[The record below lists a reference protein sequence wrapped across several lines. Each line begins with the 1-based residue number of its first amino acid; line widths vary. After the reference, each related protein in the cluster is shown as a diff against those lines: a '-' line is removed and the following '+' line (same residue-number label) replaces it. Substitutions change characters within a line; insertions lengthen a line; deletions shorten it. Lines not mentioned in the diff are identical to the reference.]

1 MSLGGVAVTLYTGG
15 MTVVAQTVAVE
26 TCVVAQKLEPLVMDD
41 TLDMFRK
48 PQAQQVALLEII
60 AEGGCVT
67 LAVQGSTVVGYAAF
81 HPPSEVESWGEDR
94 TGKLIEL
101 GAVEVS
107 ARYRGQQLAERLLN
121 DTFRTGIFDDTV
133 VFATM
138 YVWHYDLKRTG
149 LTDFAYK
156 RLLEKLYRKAGM
168 VPFAT
173 TNPEIK
179 SSAANQLMARVG
191 PQVSPEVKAE
201 FDRLRLQDVLELY

>member
-1 MSLGGVAVTLYTGG
+1 
-15 MTVVAQTVAVE
+15 MTILAYLQVSVK
-26 TCVVAQKLEPLVMDD
+26 TCVDSQTLEGLAIDG

-48 PQAQQVALLEII
+48 PEEQKEALQGI
-60 AEGGCVT
+60 AKDGGCIT
-67 LAVQGSTVVGYAAF
+67 IAVDNKTVIGYAAF
-81 HPPSEVESWGEDR
+81 HHPSEVESWGEDR

-107 ARYRGQQLAERLLN
+107 EGYRGQKIAERLLQG
-121 DTFRTGIFDDTV
+121 TLATGIFDSTI

-138 YVWHYDLKRTG
+138 YFWHYDLKRTG

-173 TNPEIK
+173 SDPEIK

-191 PQVSPEVKAE
+191 PNTPAEVKTE
-201 FDRLRLQDVLELY
+201 FDRLRLKPILELY

>member
-1 MSLGGVAVTLYTGG
+1 MTLLAALNVSL
-15 MTVVAQTVAVE
+15 E
-26 TCVVAQKLEPLVMDD
+26 TCVEGQRLVGLAIDS

-48 PQAQQVALLEII
+48 SQEQKKALQGI
-60 AEGGCVT
+60 ANDGGCITIAVNGKT
-67 LAVQGSTVVGYAAF
+67 LIGYAAF
-81 HPPSEVESWGEDR
+81 HHPSEVESWGEDR

-107 ARYRGQQLAERLLN
+107 EHYRGQEIAERLLLE
-121 DTFRTGIFDDTV
+121 TFSTGIYDSTI

-138 YVWHYDLKRTG
+138 YFWHYDLKRTG

-173 TNPEIK
+173 SDPEIK
-179 SSAANQLMARVG
+179 SSAANALMARVG
-191 PQVSPEVKAE
+191 PNTPAEVKAE
-201 FDRLRLQDVLELY
+201 FDRLRLRPVLELY

>member
-1 MSLGGVAVTLYTGG
+1 MTAVGVLGK
-15 MTVVAQTVAVE
+15 VE
-26 TCVVAQKLEPLVMDD
+26 TCVSGGRLGPFALDSS
-41 TLDMFRK
+41 LDMFRK
-48 PQAQQVALLEII
+48 PALQKYALIDI
-60 AEGGCVT
+60 ANDGGCI
-67 LAVQGSTVVGYAAF
+67 TVAINEQSIIGYAVF
-81 HPPSEVESWGEDR
+81 HHPSEVESWGKDT

-107 ARYRGQQLAERLLN
+107 QQFRGQKLAERLLVE
-121 DTFRTGIFDDTV
+121 TFNTGIFDDTI

-138 YVWHYDLKRTG
+138 YFWHYDLKRTG

-173 TNPEIK
+173 TDPDIK

-191 PQVSPEVKAE
+191 PNAPAEVKAE
-201 FDRLRLQDVLELY
+201 FDRLRLKKVLELY

>member
-1 MSLGGVAVTLYTGG
+1 
-15 MTVVAQTVAVE
+15 MTVLADIKVSVE
-26 TCVVAQKLEPLVMDD
+26 TCVKGQRLAELAMDS

-48 PQAQQVALLEII
+48 GEEQLKALLEI
-60 AEGGCVT
+60 ANDGGCITV
-67 LAVQGSTVVGYAAF
+67 AVDDKTVVGYAAF
-81 HPPSEVESWGEDR
+81 HHPSEVESWGEDR

-107 ARYRGQQLAERLLN
+107 EHYRGQKIAERLLIE
-121 DTFRTGIFDDTV
+121 TFNTGIFDSTI

-138 YVWHYDLKRTG
+138 YFWHYDLKRTG

-173 TNPEIK
+173 SDPEIK
-179 SSAANQLMARVG
+179 SSAANMLMARVG
-191 PQVSPEVKAE
+191 PNTGAEVKAE
-201 FDRLRLQDVLELY
+201 FDRLRLRKVLELY

>member
-1 MSLGGVAVTLYTGG
+1 MTAVDIP
-15 MTVVAQTVAVE
+15 VRVE
-26 TCVVAQKLEPLVMDD
+26 TCVSKESLRSLMMDN

-48 PQAQQVALLEII
+48 PEAQKQALEGI
-60 AEGGCVT
+60 ARDGGCITV
-67 LAVQGSTVVGYAAF
+67 AVQNQTIIGYAAF
-81 HPPSEVESWGEDR
+81 HHPSEVESWGDDK

-107 ARYRGQQLAERLLN
+107 THYRGQKLAERLLL
-121 DTFRTGIFDDTV
+121 DTFNTGMFDDTI

-138 YVWHYDLKRTG
+138 YFWHYDLKRTG

-168 VPFAT
+168 VPFVT
-173 TNPEIK
+173 SDPEIK

-191 PQVSPEVKAE
+191 PNTPSEVKAE
-201 FDRLRLQDVLELY
+201 FDRLRLKRGSGYGVQGLGF

>member
-1 MSLGGVAVTLYTGG
+1 MTEDSRVAI
-15 MTVVAQTVAVE
+15 A
-26 TCVVAQKLEPLVMDD
+26 TCVSEKSLTVLEMDA

-48 PQAQQVALLEII
+48 PEVQKQALTEI
-60 AEGGCVT
+60 ASDGGCVSV
-67 LAVQGSTVVGYAAF
+67 AVSGNNLVGYAVF
-81 HPPSEVESWGEDR
+81 HHPSEVESWGDDK

-107 ARYRGQQLAERLLN
+107 AHFRGQKLAERLLIE
-121 DTFRTGIFDDTV
+121 TFETGIFDETI

-138 YVWHYDLKRTG
+138 YFWHYDLRRTG

-156 RLLEKLYRKAGM
+156 RLLDKLYRKAGM

-173 TNPEIK
+173 TDPEIK

-191 PQVSPEVKAE
+191 PKVAPEVKAE
-201 FDRLRLQDVLELY
+201 FDRLRLRDLLELY

>member
-1 MSLGGVAVTLYTGG
+1 
-15 MTVVAQTVAVE
+15 MTILANLRVSVE
-26 TCVVAQKLEPLVMDD
+26 TCVASQKLEGLVIDS

-48 PQAQQVALLEII
+48 PEEQKKALQGI
-60 AEGGCVT
+60 AKDGGCIT
-67 LAVQGSTVVGYAAF
+67 IAVDKNTIVGYAAF
-81 HPPSEVESWGEDR
+81 PHPSEVESWGEDK

-107 ARYRGQQLAERLLN
+107 ERYRGQKIAERLLHG
-121 DTFRTGIFDDTV
+121 TFATGIFDSTI

-138 YVWHYDLKRTG
+138 YFWHYDLKRTG

-173 TNPEIK
+173 SDPEIK

-191 PQVSPEVKAE
+191 VNTPAEVKAE
-201 FDRLRLQDVLELY
+201 FDRLRLRSITELY

>member
-1 MSLGGVAVTLYTGG
+1 
-15 MTVVAQTVAVE
+15 MTILAYLQVSVK
-26 TCVVAQKLEPLVMDD
+26 TCVDSQTLEGLAIDG

-48 PQAQQVALLEII
+48 PEEQKEALQGI
-60 AEGGCVT
+60 AKDGGCIT
-67 LAVQGSTVVGYAAF
+67 IAVDNKTVIGYAAF
-81 HPPSEVESWGEDR
+81 HHPSEVESWGEDK

-107 ARYRGQQLAERLLN
+107 EGYRGQKIAERLLQG
-121 DTFRTGIFDDTV
+121 TLATGIFDSTI

-138 YVWHYDLKRTG
+138 YFWHYDLKRTG
-149 LTDFAYK
+149 LSDFAYK

-173 TNPEIK
+173 SDPEIK

-191 PQVSPEVKAE
+191 PNAPVEVKVE
-201 FDRLRLQDVLELY
+201 FDRLRLKPVLELY

>member
-1 MSLGGVAVTLYTGG
+1 MRVADTVTMTEGVTIEPCVSLAR
-15 MTVVAQTVAVE
+15 
-26 TCVVAQKLEPLVMDD
+26 LESLTIDS

-48 PQAQQVALLEII
+48 SEAQKKALLEITQD
-60 AEGGCVT
+60 GGCVT
-67 LAVQGSTVVGYAAF
+67 LAAHDKTIVGYAAF

-107 ARYRGQQLAERLLN
+107 EHYRGQRLAEQLLLT
-121 DTFRTGIFDDTV
+121 TFATGIFDNTI

-138 YVWHYDLKRTG
+138 YFWHYDLKRTG

-156 RLLEKLYRKAGM
+156 RLLDKLYRKAGM

-173 TNPEIK
+173 SDPEIK

-191 PQVSPEVKAE
+191 PNTPPEVKAE
-201 FDRLRLQDVLELY
+201 FDRLRLKPVLELYSI

>member
-1 MSLGGVAVTLYTGG
+1 MATR
-15 MTVVAQTVAVE
+15 AQTTQLINIE
-26 TCVVAQKLEPLVMDD
+26 PCLEAQHLATFRMDN

-48 PQAQQVALLEII
+48 PQAQKTALLEITK
-60 AEGGCVT
+60 EGGCVT
-67 LAVQGSTVVGYAAF
+67 VAQVNTIIVGYGTF
-81 HPPSEVESWGEDR
+81 HHPSDIESWGEDR

-107 ARYRGQQLAERLLN
+107 EHYRGQKLAERLLQA
-121 DTFRTGIFDDTV
+121 TFATGKYDDTI

-138 YVWHYDLKRTG
+138 YFWHYDLKRTG
-149 LTDFAYK
+149 LSDFAYK

-173 TNPEIK
+173 TDPEIK

-191 PQVSPEVKAE
+191 PHTPADVRAE
-201 FDRLRLQDVLELY
+201 FDRLRLRPVLELY

>member
-1 MSLGGVAVTLYTGG
+1 
-15 MTVVAQTVAVE
+15 MTVLANPHVLVK
-26 TCVVAQKLEPLVMDD
+26 TCVESQRLNSLVMDS

-48 PQAQQVALLEII
+48 PQDQEKALQGI
-60 AEGGCVT
+60 AEDGGCIT
-67 LAVQGSTVVGYAAF
+67 IAVDNSTIVGYAAF
-81 HPPSEVESWGEDR
+81 HHPSEVESWGEDA
-94 TGKLIEL
+94 TGGLIEL

-107 ARYRGQQLAERLLN
+107 ERYRGQKIAERLLQE
-121 DTFRTGIFDDTV
+121 TFATGIYDSTI

-138 YVWHYDLKRTG
+138 YFWHYDLKRTG

-173 TNPEIK
+173 SDPEIK

-191 PQVSPEVKAE
+191 PNTPAEVKAE
-201 FDRLRLQDVLELY
+201 FDRLRLRPVLELY